1 MPAMRSPGSPVQ
13 SCMGHEASLGIGR
26 QYSIKYPA
34 TMIFFNCHT
43 GFRFH
48 LEFYAAQ
55 ILKPAMKL
63 FHFFLELKIPIR
75 DGDKC

>member
-1 MPAMRSPGSPVQ
+1 MCDAGICAALELRAQ

-43 GFRFH
+43 GFRFSSRV
-48 LEFYAAQ
+48 LYGTDFEARDE
-55 ILKPAMKL
+55 IVS
-63 FHFFLELKIPIR
+63 FFLEL
-75 DGDKC
+75 